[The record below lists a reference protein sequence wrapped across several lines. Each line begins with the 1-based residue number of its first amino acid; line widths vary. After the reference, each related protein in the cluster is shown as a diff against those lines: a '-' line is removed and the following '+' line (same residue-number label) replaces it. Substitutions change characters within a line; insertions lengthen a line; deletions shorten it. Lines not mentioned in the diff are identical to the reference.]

1 MKITSQITTQDI
13 LEYFGTLII
22 ILTGIEPAAKAAA
35 IVMPNWLSFTLAVL
49 VMTLAALQK
58 QYQRKLEREAAALPS
73 PGQRLQIADQSQ
85 EIAELRSQIREL
97 SERLAPR
104 PVEPIAEV
112 RTD

>member
-1 MKITSQITTQDI
+1 MKITTQDA
-13 LEYFGTLII
+13 LEYLGTLII

-35 IVMPNWLSFTLAVL
+35 IVMPNWLSFTLAMI
-49 VMTLAALQK
+49 VMIAATLQK

-85 EIAELRSQIREL
+85 EIAELRALIREL

-104 PVEPIAEV
+104 PVEPVAEV